1 MCSLLRLCRGPSD
14 AEPVDRV
21 SRAAP
26 SISHFNERAGI
37 RIPMF
42 CVIIIRVFQLMLSFH
57 CPSEC
62 LHADV
67 LPAEYQLLPA
77 SLSMS
82 CLCVYSTRPQKA
94 HRTQCSYLLI
104 CHFAPVCKIY
114 IYIYIYI
121 YL

>member
-57 CPSEC
+57 CHLRVCMRMFFLQNTNYC
-62 LHADV
+62 L
-67 LPAEYQLLPA
+67 LL
-77 SLSMS
+77 
-82 CLCVYSTRPQKA
+82 
-94 HRTQCSYLLI
+94 
-104 CHFAPVCKIY
+104 
-114 IYIYIYI
+114 
-121 YL
+121 